1 MNTPGIY
8 KGCHNDALRFTY
20 RDDFFMKDGM
30 GGVQE
35 KYLKHFNIHGKEF
48 EEYHEEIHA
57 VDFIYESALKFIF

>member
-1 MNTPGIY
+1 
-8 KGCHNDALRFTY
+8 
-20 RDDFFMKDGM
+20 M

-35 KYLKHFNIHGKEF
+35 KYLKHFKIHEKEF